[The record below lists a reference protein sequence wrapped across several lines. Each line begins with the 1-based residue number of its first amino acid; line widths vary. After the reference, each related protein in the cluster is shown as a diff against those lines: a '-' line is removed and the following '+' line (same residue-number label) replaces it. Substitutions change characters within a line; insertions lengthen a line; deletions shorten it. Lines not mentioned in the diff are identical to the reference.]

1 MKKLVYSCPFVPAEW
16 IAAHGLR
23 PSRILPGPA
32 DASAFAGASAGVCPY
47 AAAFLH
53 AVSRDGEAEAAV
65 LTTVCDQMR
74 RGFEQAQRDAHRP
87 VFLLNVPSSWQTAT
101 AQKIYI
107 SEIKRL
113 GRFLVRLGGKEPS
126 AAELAGVMHEYD
138 ARRSCLRE
146 ARGRVAPRRFS
157 EAIAQFHR
165 EGTVDPGSCEG
176 ACTQRGIPVALV
188 GGPMMSHHFPIF
200 DLIERGGGA
209 VVLDATESGERT
221 MPLPLDRRSLGDDPF
236 MTLVE
241 AYFGK
246 IPDAFRR
253 PNSQLYQWLKR
264 ESAERGVRGIIL
276 RYYTWCDK
284 WHAELQRMK
293 EWSAAPVL
301 GISTGADEAMDG
313 HTISRI
319 EAFLEALQ

>member
-23 PSRILPGPA
+23 PSRILPGLA

-53 AVSRDGEAEAAV
+53 TVCSDCEADAVV
-65 LTTVCDQMR
+65 VTTACDQMR
-74 RGFEQAQRDAHRP
+74 RGFEQADRAGHRP
-87 VFLLNVPSSWQTAT
+87 VFLLNVPTSWQTVT
-101 AQKIYI
+101 AQEIYI
-107 SEIKRL
+107 SEVRRL
-113 GRFLVRLGGKEPS
+113 GRFLVRLGGKEPP
-126 AAELAGVMHEYD
+126 ADDLARVMREYD
-138 ARRSCLRE
+138 AKRSLLWE
-146 ARGRVAPRRFS
+146 ARGRVSPRRYS
-157 EAIAQFHR
+157 EAIVRFHR
-165 EGTVDPGSCEG
+165 EGTVDLDSSGP
-176 ACTQRGIPVALV
+176 AHALRRIPVALV
-188 GGPMMSHHFPIF
+188 GGPLIPHHFQIF

-221 MPLPLDRRSLGDDPF
+221 MPSTFDRRMLSDDPF
-236 MTLVE
+236 MALVD

-264 ESAERGVRGIIL
+264 EISERGIRGIIF
-276 RYYTWCDK
+276 RYYTWCDT

-293 EWSAAPVL
+293 EWSEVPLL
-301 GISTGADEAMDG
+301 GISTGTDEHIDG
-313 HTISRI
+313 HTTSRI
-319 EAFLEALQ
+319 ESFLEMLK